1 MPRQI
6 TIQER
11 IALLALLICLPAL
24 AIDAMLPA
32 LPEIGRDLDLA
43 DANRAQL
50 IIIAFVIGL
59 GIGQLFYGP
68 LSDSFGR
75 RLPIQVGL
83 AVFLIGSLIC
93 LFAETFVAMLAGR
106 ALQGVGAAG
115 PRTVAVALVRD
126 NFSGA
131 QMARIMSFVMAV
143 FITVP
148 ALAPFVGQVVQTLA
162 GWRMIFT
169 VFLVMATVA
178 LVWFTLRHPETHPPE
193 KRRALSPA
201 NLAADARTTLSD
213 KTTLS
218 YTIATGFIFAGF
230 FGYITSA
237 QQVFVTTYGKG
248 AAFPGYFAVLAFA
261 IGTASIFNARYV
273 TRFGERRLAHVALTA
288 LCLSAGA
295 GFLIEWV
302 DLALLPFPL
311 FYTVMFGIMCAF
323 GVLFGNMN
331 AIAMAPMG
339 RIAGIAS
346 AIIASVSAIIAGV
359 GGAIIGQAYD
369 GTTLPLFAGFLVC
382 SLAAAVVITFGH
394 AAPQT
399 QETPTP

>member
-1 MPRQI
+1 MPQQI
-6 TIQER
+6 SISER

-32 LPEIGRDLDLA
+32 LPEMGRDLSLT

-75 RLPIQVGL
+75 RMPIQVGL
-83 AVFLIGSLIC
+83 VIFMIGSAISLY
-93 LFAETFVAMLAGR
+93 AETFALMLAGR
-106 ALQGVGAAG
+106 ALQGMGAAG

-126 NFSGA
+126 DFSGA

-148 ALAPFVGQVVQTLA
+148 ALAPFVGQVVQALA

-178 LVWFTLRHPETHPPE
+178 LIWFSLRHPETHALVN
-193 KRRALSPA
+193 RRRLSIA

-213 KTTLS
+213 RTTLS

-248 AAFPGYFAVLAFA
+248 AAFSGYFAVLALA
-261 IGTASIFNARYV
+261 IGTASVFNARFV
-273 TRFGERRLAHVALTA
+273 LRFGEKTLAHSALAA
-288 LCLSAGA
+288 LCLTAGA
-295 GFLIEWV
+295 GFMMEWS
-302 DLALLPFPL
+302 APSILPFPL
-311 FYTVMFGIMCAF
+311 FYTTMFVIMCAF
-323 GVLFGNMN
+323 GVLFGNLN

-369 GTTLPLFAGFLVC
+369 GTTLPLFAGFLFC
-382 SLAAAVVITFGH
+382 SLAAAVTIVLGNV
-394 AAPQT
+394 APNAR
-399 QETPTP
+399 ETSSS